1 MKSTTHFISVISL
14 FVSLFLTSCSGD
26 DSGQSDGTSTGD
38 YFPMKVNNIWNFNAD
53 GNIEQL
59 KVVGTDEFGGT
70 TYYELQDEGDD
81 FGLNVQNWI
90 TKKGATYYQKIADV
104 NTVQNGV
111 TVNIKGYQMPMFKD
125 DLAVNE
131 TWSGTLRPKVTF
143 NYNGNSGSLPT
154 TVTYTGKI
162 IARDA
167 IEVINGVTYTN
178 VIKMTMNA
186 VTNVDGEI
194 NNVFSEYWFAKDIGP
209 IKEFET
215 INDGVTNER
224 TLIDY
229 VLN

>member
-1 MKSTTHFISVISL
+1 M
-14 FVSLFLTSCSGD
+14 
-26 DSGQSDGTSTGD
+26 
-38 YFPMKVNNIWNFNAD
+38 NI
-53 GNIEQL
+53 
-59 KVVGTDEFGGT
+59 
-70 TYYELQDEGDD
+70 
-81 FGLNVQNWI
+81 QNWI

>member
-59 KVVGTDEFGGT
+59 KVVGTNEFGGT

-81 FGLNVQNWI
+81 FGLNIQNWI

-143 NYNGNSGSLPT
+143 NYKKENQPVESHIREVYDRGNGAGILLYNSSKKTVILTRQFRLPT
-154 TVTYTGKI
+154 FLKV
-162 IARDA
+162 
-167 IEVINGVTYTN
+167 
-178 VIKMTMNA
+178 
-186 VTNVDGEI
+186 
-194 NNVFSEYWFAKDIGP
+194 
-209 IKEFET
+209 
-215 INDGVTNER
+215 
-224 TLIDY
+224 
-229 VLN
+229 

>member
-1 MKSTTHFISVISL
+1 MKRTTHFISVISL

-81 FGLNVQNWI
+81 FGLNIQNWI

-111 TVNIKGYQMPMFKD
+111 TVNIKGYQMPMFK
-125 DLAVNE
+125 LLTKHGLE
-131 TWSGTLRPKVTF
+131 R
-143 NYNGNSGSLPT
+143 
-154 TVTYTGKI
+154 
-162 IARDA
+162 
-167 IEVINGVTYTN
+167 
-178 VIKMTMNA
+178 
-186 VTNVDGEI
+186 
-194 NNVFSEYWFAKDIGP
+194 FAQK
-209 IKEFET
+209 
-215 INDGVTNER
+215 
-224 TLIDY
+224 
-229 VLN
+229 

>member
-1 MKSTTHFISVISL
+1 M
-14 FVSLFLTSCSGD
+14 
-26 DSGQSDGTSTGD
+26 
-38 YFPMKVNNIWNFNAD
+38 
-53 GNIEQL
+53 
-59 KVVGTDEFGGT
+59 
-70 TYYELQDEGDD
+70 
-81 FGLNVQNWI
+81 
-90 TKKGATYYQKIADV
+90 
-104 NTVQNGV
+104 
-111 TVNIKGYQMPMFKD
+111 
-125 DLAVNE
+125 
-131 TWSGTLRPKVTF
+131 
-143 NYNGNSGSLPT
+143 PT

-167 IEVINGVTYTN
+167 TEVINGVTYTN